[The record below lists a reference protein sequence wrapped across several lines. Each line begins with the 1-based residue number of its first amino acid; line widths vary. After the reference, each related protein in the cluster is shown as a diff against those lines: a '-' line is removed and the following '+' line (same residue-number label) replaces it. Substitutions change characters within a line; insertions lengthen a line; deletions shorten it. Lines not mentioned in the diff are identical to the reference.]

1 MIENLDIIMSGPL
14 APNPTELLA
23 SAKFLEL
30 MRRLK
35 NDYNY
40 IIIDS
45 PPASH
50 LTDPVVL
57 ARHVDFVLLVASK
70 YTSKL
75 KIVQENYTNL
85 KNINKNIA
93 LIINRVEQSKYSY
106 RYYYDYRYGEDSSEM
121 SSNVSK
127 PRRIFRK
134 A

>member
-1 MIENLDIIMSGPL
+1 
-14 APNPTELLA
+14 
-23 SAKFLEL
+23 